1 MPTDDDYG
9 RRDRLLL
16 HQHPIAQYG
25 SSSSSLLA
33 SSVPSSNVV
42 ELQIGPS
49 NSNDCFKQQVQQ
61 QQQQQQQQH
70 QHQQQQHQHQQ
81 QQQQQQQSQSDLR
94 AVANA
99 TASQLGPERYQSDQQ
114 IQSNEHVGVR
124 MVDRHEKSTEK
135 PTIDF
140 SKCGESR
147 ASSCDRFGHYQVQ
160 GGEHAAGRMGVERH
174 EKAADKSSVDYAK
187 CGEVRQSSCERYCA
201 HYQVQNSASQAH
213 VVVGARMAERHEKQC
228 PTPAPSVSDKP
239 TSIDFAK
246 CVADG
251 RQSSCERFG
260 GHYQTPTF
268 GQSPLQGH
276 YGAGAAR
283 PADRFAR
290 FNDLSALHAGA
301 TEQRGGVVVPP
312 PTNAD
317 RYSICNSE
325 LRFDTGTTSGTT
337 SEPSEYANANVLAST
352 FSTETFPSPPSPA
365 PANDRFVPP
374 PPLSPSP
381 SEKYASSQSLA
392 GYSGTDRVLPPNSP
406 GPKYGVGGTAPASPM
421 PSKERFTSAERLLAG
436 QQSLAGS
443 DCAKDQQRYAGPSDR
458 LLSGSS
464 PVLGGLQTGL
474 QAGFQSSGLYAKDTR
489 YTAISAD
496 RLLSCSPIHAPVP
509 ERFAGKSDRYL
520 VESPIHDRYPR
531 QDPPTTTHHERYSI
545 SMATATERFLSN
557 SSNPESAHQRYSSTS
572 DRSSLQ
578 STSNGA
584 EQTRRLCS
592 DRGVETICQK
602 YSTDRSSSSPVSAD
616 FGRYTGFPVEVGTT
630 SQMRYLSSNDRFNDL
645 ALQRCSQSRSS
656 ADRFSSD
663 RYLAG
668 SSPAHDG
675 RLSSAETPRYIV
687 SSTERLLAP
696 TSSSPSSSSETGARY
711 HSLYTTTTGT
721 QSSASSDRFVS
732 ISPTPEVSPN
742 VHRSSYQN
750 TKNIVDK
757 YLVSK
762 SVQSNYDRYSV
773 GSQNDHQFG
782 QDRYFTSGGGNERF
796 QTSGA
801 DRFHAASDRYSPVR
815 SVTDKYLSLP
825 KPKDRFTGRIT
836 PISCA
841 TAVATSSTDRSYG
854 SSGVSYVPP
863 TAHTP
868 VERYVPQPPPEVLYP
883 DRFVDRYVPPAA
895 HTPTDRY
902 VPASDPGDPYMR
914 RDLGFHHHYRLPPPA
929 GYPYQTHFRFRGFAY
944 AASGRLGGSPG
955 SSSSSSTTSNQR
967 ETFATSPLLRP
978 KVRASTVEFSS
989 AVGGAATTT
998 ATAGVGRHM
1007 CANPVDC
1014 CGDTSANARA
1024 CCQMRRSLP
1033 PGTLPT
1039 IPVQTSSWQPSPS
1052 SGTTGTSTVSS
1063 TTGESDASQSIS
1075 MYPMG
1080 VATSVAATTATPVTT
1095 TTSVTTSVPLTV
1107 TSATGSHTG
1116 IARSVSAPSV
1126 PRPVI
1131 QISSSSVSA
1140 SATQRPRLRRNL
1152 SRTEAIRNYIRRET
1166 AQFFGVDE
1174 ESEALEK
1181 QRWLDR
1187 RRRMASRKY
1196 GALVPEH
1203 RPPDPDITRDVPDTT
1218 EIPEGVTLRRW
1229 QQPVRRKDSVARITL
1244 SGLHYIVES
1253 LTKQRPRERS
1263 QSRSESRSFPP
1274 SVIAYLSRSERMPY
1288 PDNSQDEEESFFER
1302 PPPPPPPLPPPPSSQ
1317 QSQTQVDQASSG
1329 LVKDEEIGVKVTDIL
1344 DSVQN
1349 REGISS
1355 EELVGFAQQKDDRT
1369 TIDGQVRRP
1378 RQITRDHYTS
1388 RKTSWSR
1395 SKYDAPPAEGTRV
1408 PHDEGMT
1415 LRRELA
1421 GATRISPSTIDRV
1434 FDNSN
1439 RRQYGMGI
1447 VGRFFGR
1454 SFRKSVARKPDVKKQ
1469 LDDFEDHR
1477 PYFTYWITTVQV
1489 LILIISLACY
1499 GFGPVGMD
1507 LKHRSGLV
1515 LVTSLSLQQVDY
1527 QEPANF
1533 WLGPRAAD
1541 LIHLGAKF
1549 APCMRRDIKILKEI
1563 DVWRERERDTACCIR
1578 NDDSGCVQSSKAD
1591 CSVRG
1596 LRSTVTNTISTW
1608 KKWGPGDSG
1617 PGGRISGSVCGL
1629 DPKFCDAPAS
1639 IAPYEWPD
1647 DITKWPICRKT
1658 NPFNQRFSKN
1668 GSQRGN
1674 GNFPV
1679 GRYKDKMAEHMV
1691 CEVIGHPCCIG
1702 IHGMCRITTKEYCDF
1717 VHGYFHEEASLCSQV
1732 ECLHD
1737 VCGMIPFLHPEWP
1750 DQFYRLFTTTFL
1762 HAGIVHLAITLLIQ
1776 YFLMRDLEKLTGSL
1790 RIAFIYFIGALAGN
1804 LASAIFVPYRAEVG
1818 PAGAHFALLATL
1830 VVEVLHCWPMLK
1842 HPRRALSKLIL
1853 ILMGLLVLGILPWVD
1868 NYAHLFGFIFGFLAA
1883 YALMPFISFGHYDR
1897 RRKILLIWICL
1908 ILIMGLF
1915 ALLLALFYNV
1925 PVYECEVCKL
1935 FNCVPFTRD
1944 FCASQNINFKREEP
1958 V

>member
-9 RRDRLLL
+9 RKDRLLL

-25 SSSSSLLA
+25 SSSSPLSG
-33 SSVPSSNVV
+33 SSTPNSSGVGTQIGSSN
-42 ELQIGPS
+42 P
-49 NSNDCFKQQVQQ
+49 NDCFKQQT
-61 QQQQQQQQH
+61 
-70 QHQQQQHQHQQ
+70 
-81 QQQQQQQSQSDLR
+81 QQQQSSDLR
-94 AVANA
+94 SVTS
-99 TASQLGPERYQSDQQ
+99 TASQSGQERHQSDQQ
-114 IQSNEHVGVR
+114 TQSCEHVGAR
-124 MVDRHEKSTEK
+124 MVDRHEKSAEK

-140 SKCGESR
+140 SKCGEGR
-147 ASSCDRFGHYQVQ
+147 PSSCERFGHYQTQ
-160 GGEHAAGRMGVERH
+160 SGEHVGGRMGGERH
-174 EKAADKSSVDYAK
+174 EKVVDKSCIDNSKCGEDRQTSCERFGHYQAQSGEHVGSRMGGERYEKSSDKSSVDFTK
-187 CGEVRQSSCERYCA
+187 C
-201 HYQVQNSASQAH
+201 
-213 VVVGARMAERHEKQC
+213 
-228 PTPAPSVSDKP
+228 T
-239 TSIDFAK
+239 
-246 CVADG
+246 ADG

-260 GHYQTPTF
+260 HYQTSTF
-268 GQSPLQGH
+268 GHSSLQGH
-276 YGAGAAR
+276 YGGTHAGT
-283 PADRFAR
+283 DRFAR
-290 FNDLSALHAGA
+290 FNDLSALHG
-301 TEQRGGVVVPP
+301 EQRIP
-312 PTNAD
+312 ND
-317 RYSICNSE
+317 RYSVCNPE
-325 LRFDTGTTSGTT
+325 LRFDTTSTSG
-337 SEPSEYANANVLAST
+337 SGEYANANALVGS
-352 FSTETFPSPPSPA
+352 FVSETFPSPPSPA

-392 GYSGTDRVLPPNSP
+392 GYPSADRILPPNSP
-406 GPKYGVGGTAPASPM
+406 GPKYGADSAATASSMPA
-421 PSKERFTSAERLLAG
+421 KERFASAERLLAN
-436 QQSLAGS
+436 QQSATG
-443 DCAKDQQRYAGPSDR
+443 DAKDQQRYTGPDR

-464 PVLGGLQTGL
+464 PVLGGLQAGL
-474 QAGFQSSGLYAKDTR
+474 QASAVYAKDTR
-489 YTAISAD
+489 YATISAD
-496 RLLSCSPIHAPVP
+496 RILSSSPIHAPVP
-509 ERFAGKSDRYL
+509 ERFVGKSERYL
-520 VESPIHDRYPR
+520 GESPIHDRYPR
-531 QDPPTTTHHERYSI
+531 QDPPTTAHHERYS
-545 SMATATERFLSN
+545 ALAAATERFLSN
-557 SSNPESAHQRYSSTS
+557 SPNPESAHQRYSSSS

-578 STSNGA
+578 TSSSSN
-584 EQTRRLCS
+584 EQNRRLYT
-592 DRGVETICQK
+592 DRGVETVCQK
-602 YSTDRSSSSPVSAD
+602 YTDRSIGSPASAD
-616 FGRYTGFPVEVGTT
+616 FGRYSGFSEVG
-630 SQMRYLSSNDRFNDL
+630 SQTRYVSSNDRFNDL
-645 ALQRCSQSRSS
+645 ALQRCNQSRSI
-656 ADRFSSD
+656 DRFSSD

-668 SSPAHDG
+668 SSPAHDS
-675 RLSSAETPRYIV
+675 RLSSAETSRYIV

-696 TSSSPSSSSETGARY
+696 TSSSSSSSSETSSRY
-711 HSLYTTTTGT
+711 HSPYTTTTGT
-721 QSSASSDRFVS
+721 QSSASNERFTS
-732 ISPTPEVSPN
+732 ISPTSEASSN
-742 VHRSSYQN
+742 VHRGATSSGYQN
-750 TKNIVDK
+750 TKSTDK

-762 SVQSNYDRYSV
+762 SVQSSYDRYSV

-782 QDRYFTSGGGNERF
+782 QDRYFTTGSSGDRF
-796 QTSGA
+796 QTTSGA
-801 DRFHAASDRYSPVR
+801 DRFHTPADRYSPAR
-815 SVTDKYLSLP
+815 NAADKYLSLP
-825 KPKDRFTGRIT
+825 KPKDRYTGRIT

-841 TAVATSSTDRSYG
+841 NTVATSSTDRTYC
-854 SSGVSYVPP
+854 SSNVSYVPP

-883 DRFVDRYVPPAA
+883 DRYVDRYVPPAA

-929 GYPYQTHFRFRGFAY
+929 GYPYQSHFRFRGFAY
-944 AASGRLGGSPG
+944 ATSGRMGGSPG

-978 KVRASTVEFSS
+978 KVRASTVEFGAASGS
-989 AVGGAATTT
+989 ASTVGATTT
-998 ATAGVGRHM
+998 TTSAGVSRHV
-1007 CANPVDC
+1007 CANNPAAC
-1014 CGDTSANARA
+1014 CGDVSANGRA

-1033 PGTLPT
+1033 PGTLPA
-1039 IPVQTSSWQPSPS
+1039 IPTQTSSWQPSPS

-1063 TTGESDASQSIS
+1063 TTGEGDTAQSIG
-1075 MYPMG
+1075 MYPVG
-1080 VATSVAATTATPVTT
+1080 VATSSTVTTAMPVTT
-1095 TTSVTTSVPLTV
+1095 ASTTVPLITSGV
-1107 TSATGSHTG
+1107 TAGSAG
-1116 IARSVSAPSV
+1116 IARSVSAPSA
-1126 PRPVI
+1126 PQRPVV
-1131 QISSSSVSA
+1131 QISSSSASTSA
-1140 SATQRPRLRRNL
+1140 AQRPRLKRTQ
-1152 SRTEAIRNYIRRET
+1152 SRTEAIRNYIKRET

-1174 ESEALEK
+1174 ESEASEK

-1218 EIPEGVTLRRW
+1218 ETPEGVTLRRW
-1229 QQPVRRKDSVARITL
+1229 QQPERRKDSVARMTL
-1244 SGLHYIVES
+1244 LGLHYIVDS
-1253 LTKQRPRERS
+1253 LTRPRPRERS
-1263 QSRSESRSFPP
+1263 QSRPESRSFPP
-1274 SVIAYLSRSERMPY
+1274 STIAYLSRTAASD
-1288 PDNSQDEEESFFER
+1288 PDSGQDEDESFFER
-1302 PPPPPPPLPPPPSSQ
+1302 PPPPPPPLPPPSSQ
-1317 QSQTQVDQASSG
+1317 QSQTQIDQTSSG
-1329 LVKDEEIGVKVTDIL
+1329 LIKDEEVDAKIADIC
-1344 DSVQN
+1344 DTTQD
-1349 REGISS
+1349 REGIRT
-1355 EELVGFAQQKDDRT
+1355 EELVGFAPQQKDDRMA
-1369 TIDGQVRRP
+1369 IDGQVRRP
-1378 RQITRDHYTS
+1378 RSITRDHYIS

-1395 SKYDAPPAEGTRV
+1395 SKYDAPPLVEGTRV
-1408 PHDEGMT
+1408 PQEEGVT
-1415 LRRELA
+1415 LRSREIT
-1421 GATRISPSTIDRV
+1421 GATRISRSTIDRV

-1439 RRQYGMGI
+1439 RRRYGMGI

-1454 SFRKSVARKPDVKKQ
+1454 SFRKSVTHKPDIKKQ

-1507 LKHRSGLV
+1507 LNHQSGLV

-1578 NDDSGCVQSSKAD
+1578 NDDSGCVQSSKAE
-1591 CSVRG
+1591 CS
-1596 LRSTVTNTISTW
+1596 NTISTW

-1658 NPFNQRFSKN
+1658 NPFSQRFSKN
-1668 GSQRGN
+1668 GNQRGN
-1674 GNFPV
+1674 ANFPI

-1750 DQFYRLFTTTFL
+1750 DQFYRLFTTIFL
-1762 HAGIVHLAITLLIQ
+1762 HAGIVHLIITLLVQ

-1790 RIAFIYFIGALAGN
+1790 RIALIYFIGALAGN

-1853 ILMGLLVLGILPWVD
+1853 ILLGLLVLGILPWID

-1897 RRKILLIWICL
+1897 KRKILLIWVCL
-1908 ILIMGLF
+1908 ILIVSLF